1 MQMGL
6 RYSVIQNKA
15 QIDTSTG
22 RRIGAQGNE
31 RWVAV
36 GLRLLA
42 PRWRP

>member
-1 MQMGL
+1 MCL
-6 RYSVIQNKA
+6 RYSLIQNKA